1 MISARSSLL
10 LGQGLFVLFLGCAT
24 TKPADT
30 GSADRQRAAALPGEP
45 PGATPSA
52 APSAAAPLATT
63 PSLHETGRIA
73 AMNVSNTGLQIDAP
87 PADRRVAREQ
97 RVESVDGADESGP
110 PVEKSTG
117 VVDPA
122 LLKREI
128 RTRFVALNDCPREVA
143 RHTRTATTLRARRL
157 TLRWT
162 ILPSGQVAHTTVVAT
177 SPVDIGVMDCVKRQM
192 SVWTFVPP
200 KGGSLSLERSFAFR
214 R

>member
-1 MISARSSLL
+1 MISARQTLL
-10 LGQGLFVLFLGCAT
+10 LGQGFLALFLGCAT
-24 TKPADT
+24 TKSADTHPADPQ
-30 GSADRQRAAALPGEP
+30 SAKALPGNP
-45 PGATPSA
+45 PAATASA
-52 APSAAAPLATT
+52 APPAAAPLATAPT
-63 PSLHETGRIA
+63 LHETGRIA

-87 PADRRVAREQ
+87 PPDRSVAREQ
-97 RVESVDGADESGP
+97 RVESAEVADGSAP
-110 PVEKSTG
+110 PVEKSAG

-143 RHTRTATTLRARRL
+143 RHSRTATTLRARRL

-177 SPVDIGVMDCVKRQM
+177 SPVDVGVMDCVKRQM
-192 SVWTFVPP
+192 SVWTFAPP
-200 KGGSLSLERSFAFR
+200 KGGSFNVERAFAFR

>member
-1 MISARSSLL
+1 MISTRQSLF

-24 TKPADT
+24 TKPADRQ
-30 GSADRQRAAALPGEP
+30 SAQALPGNP
-45 PGATPSA
+45 PPATA
-52 APSAAAPLATT
+52 TARAPASPPAAAPIATA

-73 AMNVSNTGLQIDAP
+73 AINVSNTGLQIDAP

-97 RVESVDGADESGP
+97 RVESADVAEESAAP
-110 PVEKSTG
+110 IEKSTG

-128 RTRFVALNDCPREVA
+128 RTRFVALNGCPREVA
-143 RHTRTATTLRARRL
+143 RRTRATAVRARRL

-177 SPVDIGVMDCVKRQM
+177 SPVDVGVMDCVKRQM
-192 SVWTFVPP
+192 SVWTFAPP
-200 KGGSLSLERSFAFR
+200 RGGPLSLERSFAFR